1 MKRFKK
7 SLSILLVL
15 VFTFSTLIMPVVV
28 QAAPIASPLTLP
40 TIPNISP
47 PSIPTAPG
55 VSLSDFRQLETPST
69 ITGVNYRFNPNI
81 INMPDM
87 SYSLRDIPKST
98 LEGGETGIAPPISTQ
113 GGVVAPGLTTPQAGQ
128 ELPYNAKNLVI
139 KPGSFLTPKLGDVY
153 FDPKTNASFKVAGN
167 ASVDASGNQM
177 IPVVEPCIDEV
188 LQQFNVPEQTIPLT
202 SGNIDFDN
210 LPQGVEYMGVEGEKS
225 GSIPGSYVASNVPL
239 PYGTSF
245 SREGNTY
252 IFKIKDFT
260 IYPPQDNKT
269 SGKGDKE
276 SGDKEESKEK
286 GKSGGGKDNP
296 WTGVEDKS
304 KFGVTIKISEGT
316 IRVTDPKI
324 RFKADWDTLINPLAE
339 VNCEV
344 DMDIDADVTIE
355 GDINFKKEIWQQIY
369 GYLVCDNQSDPKVK
383 VYIGIFAFIDLHGE
397 LSFRIKVTQV
407 GHLNHGLDL
416 YPATLAL
423 GTPIIVP
430 YGDFDSYKRGVG
442 IIIDGDITAAAGVM
456 AGLGIEIFEFKVVQ
470 LQIRLG
476 LEGNCTFK
484 ILLGDTEGMEG
495 GDRLPGGENATA
507 TFKLYFLAY
516 VDVAGIGFQKRLVE
530 FKPLLVDKTWSGTIG
545 PEGGAG
551 AGEGVEK
558 IIGRADIFID
568 KVDAFENVVEGHVL
582 VGDMPDQRPYVGPVS
597 IHVNSYDFM
606 GKNTG
611 YNVHTV
617 TTDSKG
623 EFRLFVPLSPF
634 DKVKAS
640 LRMETDM
647 SIYKGTTEYME
658 TTVPFSLIEFEADA
672 FNDKVYGTV
681 SGGYTGD
688 LLIFVNRPG
697 KPTGMY
703 STRATMGK
711 FSEPIDLIGGDVAN
725 ILLNFENKDIWAY
738 SIYDDSKWKA
748 ANIDALDIGVSL
760 DSLNT
765 IKGTIQN
772 TEGDTPYTGDV
783 EILVNERLGLATDY
797 IVIKAYEGT
806 TEALPLVKQG
816 DFQISFLDRM
826 QGKIT
831 GPQAP
836 ASMGGATP
844 EDIYKDLKSCSGYS
858 FDNTPIP
865 QTNMDFYLTIEHD
878 GIEKTYKKNAEE
890 KEPFFWET
898 HGFGEVVVSP
908 TAQRVDPIINPVDSM
923 MQGVMNDV
931 NVPMNVIYQC
941 EQQAA
946 VRSNMPVY
954 KSKLKAASGNGFVNL
969 EWNPVHSINV
979 AGYNIYR
986 GTSAGNYDKAPL
998 TSTPINDI
1006 NYTDNNVKNG
1016 TKYYYIVKT
1025 VFKDGTESEPSNKV
1039 MAAPATSIKTPVK
1052 PPSITPNLPLPLK
1065 Q

>member
-1 MKRFKK
+1 M
-7 SLSILLVL
+7 VL
-15 VFTFSTLIMPVVV
+15 VFTFSTIVMPVVV
-28 QAAPIASPLTLP
+28 QAAPTASPLTLP
-40 TIPNISP
+40 TIPNVSP
-47 PSIPTAPG
+47 PSITTVPG
-55 VSLSDFRQLETPST
+55 AGLPDYRQLEAPST

-81 INMPDM
+81 INIPDI
-87 SYSLRDIPKST
+87 SYSVSDIPKGTSE
-98 LEGGETGIAPPISTQ
+98 EGGTGIAPPISTQ
-113 GGVVAPGLTTPQAGQ
+113 GGVVAPGAGMGLPGPGPTTMQAGQ
-128 ELPYNAKNLVI
+128 ELPYNAQNLVI
-139 KPGSFLTPKLGDVY
+139 KPGSFLTPKPGDVY

-167 ASVDASGNQM
+167 ASVDASGNQL
-177 IPVVEPCIDEV
+177 IPVVEPYIDEV
-188 LQQFNVPEQTIPLT
+188 LQQFNVPAQTIPLT

-210 LPQGVEYMGVEGEKS
+210 LPQGVVYMGAEEKKS
-225 GSIPGSYVASNVPL
+225 GSIPGSYVASNFPL
-239 PYGTSF
+239 PYGVSLD
-245 SREGNTY
+245 REGNTH
-252 IFKIKDFT
+252 ILKIKDFT

-269 SGKGDKE
+269 SDKGNKE
-276 SGDKEESKEK
+276 DGDKEESEEK
-286 GKSGGGKDNP
+286 DKSGSGKDNP

-304 KFGVTIKISEGT
+304 KVGIKIKISEGT
-316 IRVTDPKI
+316 IRVTNPKI
-324 RFKADWDTLINPLAE
+324 KFEADWDTVLNPLAK
-339 VNCEV
+339 VRCEV
-344 DMDIDADVTIE
+344 DMDIDADVTIQ

-369 GYLVCDNQSDPKVK
+369 GYIVTDNQSDPKVK
-383 VYIGIFAFIDLHGE
+383 IYIGIFAFIDLHGE
-397 LSFRIKVTQV
+397 LSFKVKVTQV
-407 GHLNHGLDL
+407 GHLNHALDF
-416 YPATLAL
+416 YPASLAL
-423 GTPIIVP
+423 GTPIIIP
-430 YGDFDSYKRGVG
+430 SGDFDSYKRGVG
-442 IIIDGDITAAAGVM
+442 IIIDGDITTAAGVM
-456 AGLGIEIFEFKVVQ
+456 AGLGIEIFKFKVVQ
-470 LQIRLG
+470 LQIRVG

-516 VDVAGIGFQKRLVE
+516 VDVAGIGFEKRLVE

-545 PEGGAG
+545 PGGGAG
-551 AGEGVEK
+551 AGSDGIAK
-558 IIGRADIFID
+558 IAGRADIFID
-568 KVDAFENVVEGHVL
+568 KADAFQDVVEGHVL
-582 VGDMPDQRPYVGPVS
+582 VGDMPDQTPYVGPVS
-597 IHVNSYDFM
+597 IHVNSYDYT

-634 DKVKAS
+634 DKVKVS
-640 LRMETDM
+640 MRMETEM
-647 SIYKGTTEYME
+647 SMYKGTTEYME
-658 TTVPFSLIEFEADA
+658 TTVPFSLIEFQADA
-672 FNDKVYGTV
+672 FNDKIYGTV
-681 SGGYTGD
+681 SGGYTGN
-688 LLIFVNRPG
+688 LWIFVNRPG
-697 KPTGMY
+697 KPTSMY
-703 STRATMGK
+703 PTKSTMGK

-725 ILLNFENKDIWAY
+725 VLLNFEDKDIWAY

-748 ANIDALDIGVSL
+748 ANIDTLDIGVSL
-760 DSLNT
+760 DSLNA

-772 TEGDTPYTGDV
+772 TKGDTPYTGDV
-783 EILVNERLGLATDY
+783 EIIINERLGLATDY

-816 DFQISFLDRM
+816 NSQITFLDRM

-836 ASMGGATP
+836 ASIGGATP

-858 FDNTPIP
+858 FDNTPVP

-954 KSKLKAASGNGFVNL
+954 KSELKAASGNGFMNL
-969 EWNPVHSINV
+969 QWNPVHSINV

-998 TSTPINDI
+998 TSVPINDTS
-1006 NYTDNNVKNG
+1006 YTDNNVKNG
-1016 TKYYYIVKT
+1016 IKYYYIVKT
-1025 VFKDGTESEPSNKV
+1025 VFKDGTESEPSNEV

-1052 PPSITPNLPLPLK
+1052 PPSITPNLPSPLK